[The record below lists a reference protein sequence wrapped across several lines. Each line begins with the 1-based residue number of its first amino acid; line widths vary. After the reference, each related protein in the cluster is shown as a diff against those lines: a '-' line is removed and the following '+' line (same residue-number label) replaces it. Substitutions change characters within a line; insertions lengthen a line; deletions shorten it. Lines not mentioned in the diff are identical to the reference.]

1 MKKIYYLLILLLISC
16 EEEPVARYM
25 LTIQIS
31 PEDSGSVYPSSG
43 EYNSGD
49 QVSVKATASSNYNFI
64 KWGGNGNGDTS
75 NPLPVTINSNIT
87 LIAEFEL
94 IDSDKDG
101 VTDAIDK
108 CSNTPAGSTVNSD
121 GCATSQ

>member
-75 NPLPVTINSNIT
+75 NPKAPSSFVINIKGLSLILFIKSN
-87 LIAEFEL
+87 LKFL
-94 IDSDKDG
+94 
-101 VTDAIDK
+101 
-108 CSNTPAGSTVNSD
+108 
-121 GCATSQ
+121 